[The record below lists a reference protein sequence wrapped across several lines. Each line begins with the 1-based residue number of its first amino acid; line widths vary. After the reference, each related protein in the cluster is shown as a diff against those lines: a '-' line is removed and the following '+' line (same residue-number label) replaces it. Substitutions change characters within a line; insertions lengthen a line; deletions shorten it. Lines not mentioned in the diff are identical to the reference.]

1 MQLRAQL
8 FLFFFAILVGMEECS
23 NKMKNGK
30 LLVSIFCRHGPF
42 SQDFGQVLAH
52 IILSLVKIVRVF
64 YMFACPILFVLL

>member
-30 LLVSIFCRHGPF
+30 LLVF
-42 SQDFGQVLAH
+42 LAATVRSLK
-52 IILSLVKIVRVF
+52 ILGRSWRISYWVW
-64 YMFACPILFVLL
+64 